1 MIDSTYTVPSNPN
14 TMRDTGPSRN
24 AEYYIRDEIES
35 VLEKK
40 STASSTGSKN
50 AVSAKKIKGI
60 LN

>member
-1 MIDSTYTVPSNPN
+1 
-14 TMRDTGPSRN
+14 MRDTGPARN
-24 AEYYIRDEIES
+24 AEYFIRDEIES